1 MVKLIRWLR
10 GFVIFELTGKFPER
24 FINICARLGVSL
36 FSPVPRGRNICGGML
51 LCDYRRIRSI
61 ARKCG
66 VRLCVKERHGLPFF
80 VSRYRARSG
89 LAAGAAAFAIIIV
102 IMQSFVWTVE
112 INGLSSVSSVE
123 FAGVMEE
130 AGICVGSLKGSLD
143 LQGIQRKVM
152 QDVEEIGWMSINIIG
167 TKAEVEIKEKD
178 KKPKIENVKT
188 PCNIKASTDGVIVS
202 MNTKS
207 GKAVVPVGSAV
218 KKGQLVVS
226 GVVENSLQNI
236 NFVHSDAQIVA
247 KTTRQVAFSSK
258 LQGEYKTPIAT
269 AKRYRFDFLW
279 FGVPVSLSPVG
290 GDYSSRVESR
300 RLFLN
305 NTEVPCGISAEHCT
319 VFENTSFSHNEKIAT
334 EVTAADEALFRL
346 FALKNCE
353 TIEFYQHSQIT
364 DDVYTMNVIYTCTED
379 IGVKE
384 KFVVN

>member
-10 GFVIFELTGKFPER
+10 GFVVFELTGKFPER

-36 FSPVPRGRNICGGML
+36 FNPLPRGRNIYGGML
-51 LCDYRRIRSI
+51 LCDYKRIRPI

-66 VRLCVKERHGLPFF
+66 VRLCVKERHGLPF
-80 VSRYRARSG
+80 VISRYRARSG

-112 INGLSSVSSVE
+112 INGLGTVSGVD
-123 FAGVMEE
+123 FAGILEE
-130 AGICVGSLKGSLD
+130 AGVYAGAFKGNLD
-143 LQGIQRKVM
+143 LQRIQRKVM

-178 KKPKIENVKT
+178 KKPKLENVKT

-218 KKGQLVVS
+218 KKGQLIVS

-236 NFVHSDAQIVA
+236 NFVHSDAQVTA
-247 KTTRQVAFSSK
+247 KTTRQVAFSTE
-258 LQGEYKTPIAT
+258 LHGEYKSPGGT

-279 FGVPVSLSPVG
+279 FSFPVSFSPVG
-290 GDYSSRVESR
+290 GSYSSRVETQK
-300 RLFLN
+300 LHLN
-305 NTEVPCGISAEHCT
+305 NTAVPCGLSVQHCT
-319 VFENTSFSHNEKIAT
+319 VFEDATFKLNEKSGK
-334 EVTAADEALFRL
+334 EVTTADEALFRL
-346 FALKNCE
+346 FALSECE
-353 TIEFYQHSQIT
+353 TIELYQNSQVSE
-364 DDVYTMNVIYTCTED
+364 DAYTMNVIYTCTED
-379 IGVKE
+379 IGVRE